1 MRVIKEFLRKA
12 RTAIDNINK
21 QFLSQNYLLIAKQ
34 YENVTQTVILGA
46 LLGLPVAS
54 TYYTLQLI
62 PYFVN
67 DLEAW
72 KKRQMMEKDIFEEL
86 GRVHLD

>member
-1 MRVIKEFLRKA
+1 VGIIKEFLQKMRKI
-12 RTAIDNINK
+12 IDDINK

-34 YENVTQTVILGA
+34 YENVTETVILGA
-46 LLGLPVAS
+46 FIGIPVTS

>member
-1 MRVIKEFLRKA
+1 MKIIKELFTKIRK
-12 RTAIDNINK
+12 TIDDINK

-46 LLGLPVAS
+46 FIGIPVTS
-54 TYYTLQLI
+54 TYYTLQLL

-72 KKRQMMEKDIFEEL
+72 KRRQLMEKDIFEEL

>member
-1 MRVIKEFLRKA
+1 MKTIRELFAKMRK
-12 RTAIDNINK
+12 TIDDINK

-46 LLGLPVAS
+46 FLGIPVTS

-72 KKRQMMEKDIFEEL
+72 KRRQMMEKDIFEEL

>member
-1 MRVIKEFLRKA
+1 MRFIEFLRRVRK
-12 RTAIDNINK
+12 TIDDINK
-21 QFLSQNYLLIAKQ
+21 QFLSQNYLLTAKQ
-34 YENVTQTVILGA
+34 HKNAIQTVILGA
-46 LLGLPVAS
+46 FIGIPVTS

-72 KKRQMMEKDIFEEL
+72 KRRQMMEKDIFEEL